1 MKNGTYVAQYAK
13 LRQNNR
19 GLSETGSASVLDTE
33 NDNRR
38 VKQQTYHFTM
48 KKDSY
53 VTSYVKLCQN
63 KCGLLQIESANTL
76 DTDTN
81 KQHAK

>member
-48 KKDSY
+48 KKGSH
-53 VTSYVKLCQN
+53 V
-63 KCGLLQIESANTL
+63 A
-76 DTDTN
+76 
-81 KQHAK
+81 